1 MGLTS
6 WKTRA
11 AVAVSAAAVA
21 ALVGSAPAYAYKLD
35 DGMVELN
42 ALGFVNFI
50 SVSGNASSAAD
61 DAATGAH
68 FERAYLEAR
77 YHPEKTDTYRITL
90 DSKNNGDDVFVKYLY
105 GQVQYAEGQS
115 VKFGLGQTP
124 VIDYYENEV
133 WGHRYIAKTFVDNV
147 GAYSSS
153 DLGISFLGDVADM
166 FSYYI
171 SLMNGEG
178 YNSTATGVT
187 NGADGAGFA
196 IEGRVEAKVGPAR
209 VGVHGL
215 SETNHNGV
223 DGYDPTREGVYVDL
237 VGGWGNFAAEYLGAD
252 DGDAATSFDGG
263 SGYSA
268 LANVNLPMGNKSKAF
283 ARYDSIDA
291 KDTGTD
297 NTLLIV
303 GVETEAKKNLM
314 VAVDVQSNDN
324 GTDTITTVGVHAQV
338 KI

>member
-1 MGLTS
+1 MGPIS
-6 WKTRA
+6 WKTRTA
-11 AVAVSAAAVA
+11 AVLSAAAAA
-21 ALVGSAPAYAYKLD
+21 ALVGTAPAYAYKLD
-35 DGMVELN
+35 EGALELN
-42 ALGFVNFI
+42 ALGFVNMI
-50 SVSGNASSAAD
+50 SVSGNATSAAD

-68 FERAYLEAR
+68 FERAYFEAR
-77 YHPEKTDTYRITL
+77 YHPEKSDTYRITL
-90 DSKNNGDDVFVKYLY
+90 DSKNNGDDVFVKYIY

-133 WGHRYIAKTFVDNV
+133 WGRRYVAKTFVDNV

-153 DLGISFLGDVADM
+153 DLGISFLGEVAKM
-166 FSYYI
+166 FSYYV
-171 SLMNGEG
+171 SVVNGEG
-178 YNSTATGVT
+178 YNNTTAA
-187 NGADGAGFA
+187 NGADGAGISFQ
-196 IEGRVEAKVGPAR
+196 GRLEVKAGPAR

-215 SETNHNGV
+215 SETSRNGV
-223 DGYDPTREGVYVDL
+223 DGYDPTREGVYVDV
-237 VGGWGNFAAEYLGAD
+237 VGGWGNFAAEYLMAD

-263 SGYSA
+263 TGYSA
-268 LANVNLPMGNKSKAF
+268 LANVNLPMGTKSQAF

-297 NTLLIV
+297 NTLAIL